1 MDQLDALSKLGT
13 ILDDLLLAH
22 QQDVKNNGRAWST
35 WLERTEGQVAE
46 QLDRVPGVPGIHEL
60 RAQLRVDLA
69 ACDSMHREV
78 LNLHTDPAA
87 AEMADAVFAL
97 VMQRAR
103 NHVEATARLVHT
115 DGLARETAGLSS
127 QWSEAQWLLGM
138 ASLLALACALL
149 VGYASRLLDRTRER
163 SELLAR
169 TGEELEQRNRELRET
184 MLSKEEKEVMLKEIH
199 HRVKNNLQIVR
210 SLIRFQTDKV
220 SDPRTRADLPE
231 QGPGQHRC
239 LQLPQQPDPRP
250 GGRLQHP
257 GETADGRGHPGED
270 PRCGHPDAAG
280 PVDQ

>member
-1 MDQLDALSKLGT
+1 MKKQPWRVLPLVAIILAISFVAWDLALMTRATRAQQRLEGHMDQLDALSKLGT

-35 WLERTEGQVAE
+35 WLERTENQVAE

-169 TGEELEQRNRELRET
+169 TGEELE
-184 MLSKEEKEVMLKEIH
+184 
-199 HRVKNNLQIVR
+199 
-210 SLIRFQTDKV
+210 
-220 SDPRTRADLPE
+220 
-231 QGPGQHRC
+231 
-239 LQLPQQPDPRP
+239 
-250 GGRLQHP
+250 
-257 GETADGRGHPGED
+257 
-270 PRCGHPDAAG
+270 
-280 PVDQ
+280 